1 MLFIKLLKD
10 FISVFLSLIY
20 IAMKHLIFTFLLL
33 NLYCKGQTNKQIELV
48 LSHLQ
53 SQQKAWN
60 DGNIDG
66 FMNSYWKNDS
76 LKFIGSKGITYGW
89 QKTLDNYKK
98 SYPTKEAMGKLKFTI
113 LENSQVGENYIY
125 IIGKWE
131 LKKEKPVSGHFT
143 LLWKKIKNEW
153 VIIADHTS

>member
-1 MLFIKLLKD
+1 MLFIKFLNCI
-10 FISVFLSLIY
+10 FSVILSSTC

-33 NLYCKGQTNKQIELV
+33 NLTCKGQTNKQIELV

-53 SQQKAWN
+53 TQQKAWN
-60 DGNIDG
+60 EGNIDD
-66 FMNSYWKNDS
+66 FMSSYWNNDS

-98 SYPTKEAMGKLKFTI
+98 SYPNKEAMGKLKFTI

-131 LKKEKPVSGHFT
+131 LEKEKPVSGHFT
-143 LLWKKIKNEW
+143 LLWKKIKNKW

>member
-1 MLFIKLLKD
+1 MKYFLFTLIL
-10 FISVFLSLIY
+10 INLSG
-20 IAMKHLIFTFLLL
+20 
-33 NLYCKGQTNKQIELV
+33 KGQTNKQIDIV
-48 LSHLQ
+48 LNQLQ

-60 DGNIDG
+60 EGDING
-66 FMNSYWKNDS
+66 FMSSYWNDDS

-89 QKTLDNYKK
+89 QKTLNNYKK
-98 SYPTKEAMGKLKFTI
+98 SYPTKEAMGKLQFSI
-113 LENSQVGENYIY
+113 LGSNQVGENYIY

-143 LLWKKIKNEW
+143 LLWKKIQNEW